1 MDENEKKTEAEAH
14 YIEKVRRRAHAI
26 WMDEGQVHG
35 RDQEHWR
42 QAESEIAAETSA
54 PNAPKPEPVIPK
66 PEKSPKAAT
75 AGSKITESPLRTG
88 P

>member
-1 MDENEKKTEAEAH
+1 MNENEKKTEAEADH
-14 YIEKVRRRAHAI
+14 IEKVRRRAHAI

-35 RDQEHWR
+35 RDQEHWQ

-54 PNAPKPEPVIPK
+54 ANATK

-75 AGSKITESPLRTG
+75 ASSKITESPLRTG